1 LLPHIGGIKRMPT
14 KNGPGD
20 RPRRAIP
27 WSQVRF
33 ALDSPLEGGGFEPS
47 VPRKRDSVFRC
58 APDRAPREIL
68 PAARLA
74 RRQSVLWSNHI
85 LSVKIR
91 RLRPTR
97 ILSAY
102 KKKEVPGPLTPAKAA
117 GNQIPVVNRVFT
129 PSAADIAFAERVVGV
144 FARAVGEGSAA
155 IQVDG
160 KLIGRHP

>member
-1 LLPHIGGIKRMPT
+1 
-14 KNGPGD
+14 
-20 RPRRAIP
+20 
-27 WSQVRF
+27 
-33 ALDSPLEGGGFEPS
+33 
-47 VPRKRDSVFRC
+47 
-58 APDRAPREIL
+58 
-68 PAARLA
+68 
-74 RRQSVLWSNHI
+74 VLWSNHI